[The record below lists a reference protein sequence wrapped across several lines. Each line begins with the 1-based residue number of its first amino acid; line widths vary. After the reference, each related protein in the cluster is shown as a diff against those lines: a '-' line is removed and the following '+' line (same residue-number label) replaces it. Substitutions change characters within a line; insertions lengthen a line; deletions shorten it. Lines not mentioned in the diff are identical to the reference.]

1 MMFILHCAIP
11 HYKELC
17 LLISLWWCWHHFVAH
32 VVCDVWICRM
42 MTYCLY
48 VFEVDMCDWFWYNLC
63 FVDDTDDKENEISNY
78 CSMDTTFDLP
88 CQSNLSSYACNV
100 EDNKNDRRKRSF
112 SCPYEG
118 TDKEGLSK
126 ALVLSQTPKLTTS
139 SASHLH
145 STKGILLI
153 ILPIILFSVWV
164 CNLQAAFNLLISIML
179 PVAVF
184 VNHVHTIKIM
194 Q

>member
-1 MMFILHCAIP
+1 
-11 HYKELC
+11 
-17 LLISLWWCWHHFVAH
+17 
-32 VVCDVWICRM
+32 
-42 MTYCLY
+42 
-48 VFEVDMCDWFWYNLC
+48 
-63 FVDDTDDKENEISNY
+63 
-78 CSMDTTFDLP
+78 MDTTFDLP